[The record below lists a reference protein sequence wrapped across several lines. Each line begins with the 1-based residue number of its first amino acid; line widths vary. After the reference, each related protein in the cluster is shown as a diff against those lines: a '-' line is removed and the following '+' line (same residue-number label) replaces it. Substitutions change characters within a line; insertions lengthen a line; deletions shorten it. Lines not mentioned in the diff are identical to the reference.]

1 MAPCSGALV
10 PGLEGLVLDGLEQ
23 HLGHRLVALGD
34 GDAGRRGEHVG
45 ELAGGLGV
53 HGAVGEQPG
62 DAHLHERP
70 RPLGVQRRRQ
80 LVPVRR
86 QLLAEG
92 GEQPLAAGVA
102 GDADPLVG
110 QRLADDR
117 PALAD
122 AAEHGVGAGP
132 HVVEEHLVEVVGAEH
147 RADRPHGDARR
158 VHRDE
163 EHRDALVALARARPG
178 RPARTTGPCRRR
190 TSRSSGR

>member
-10 PGLEGLVLDGLEQ
+10 PGLDGLVLHRLEQ
-23 HLGHRLVALGD
+23 HLGHRLVALRD
-34 GDAGRRGEHVG
+34 RDAGRRGEHVG

-62 DAHLHERP
+62 HPHLHERP
-70 RPLGVQRRRQ
+70 RPLGVQRRGQ
-80 LVPVRR
+80 LVPVRGQLRAERR
-86 QLLAEG
+86 Q
-92 GEQPLAAGVA
+92 QPLAAGVA

-110 QRLADDR
+110 ERLADDR

-147 RADRPHGDARR
+147 RADRAAR
-158 VHRDE
+158 
-163 EHRDALVALARARPG
+163 
-178 RPARTTGPCRRR
+178 
-190 TSRSSGR
+190 